1 MAFDQT
7 HRVRAVAGRPST
19 AREVQALAVW
29 DLESGTEAWRRERVA
44 APGASAEVASALA
57 VETKPGVRVWAG
69 SRERL
74 RLYVPKQTLGPGGDA
89 SLGVWG

>member
-1 MAFDQT
+1 MDS
-7 HRVRAVAGRPST
+7 RAAKKKR
-19 AREVQALAVW
+19 
-29 DLESGTEAWRRERVA
+29 RRERVA